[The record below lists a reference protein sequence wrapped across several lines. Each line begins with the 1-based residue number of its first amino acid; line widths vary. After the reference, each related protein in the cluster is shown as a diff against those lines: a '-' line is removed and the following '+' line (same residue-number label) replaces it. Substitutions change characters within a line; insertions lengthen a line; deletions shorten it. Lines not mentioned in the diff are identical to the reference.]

1 MTAALLTLAAPAQ
14 ARDVKQL
21 ELPASFA
28 GLFCKD
34 LQASNE
40 VYEFFERSGHDC
52 GPGKVARYL
61 VVSPRWLNLNEA
73 HCYIQRAA
81 KWPSRRGDR
90 YKVNVRCWQDG
101 RADEDVLEMTKLDGD
116 DAIMLTSKSGVA
128 GFPAALN
135 W

>member
-90 YKVNVRCWQDG
+90 IRSMCAVGRMAGLTRMCW
-101 RADEDVLEMTKLDGD
+101 R
-116 DAIMLTSKSGVA
+116 
-128 GFPAALN
+128 
-135 W
+135 